1 MPQTL
6 LHLSTLLHIG
16 HLVGRPGVFGE
27 IVLNRVY
34 LMVDEV
40 LLAFDVTSKAANPII
55 NGDTIRIEPMDQIVE
70 GFER

>member
-1 MPQTL
+1 
-6 LHLSTLLHIG
+6 
-16 HLVGRPGVFGE
+16 
-27 IVLNRVY
+27 
-34 LMVDEV
+34 MVDEV